1 MEFASLTQALLEVI
15 KTLKRFLYFKD
26 HSSYVMLGLFVLQ
39 THCYECFDAAPYIL
53 LNGPHG
59 SGKTMTLDLLN
70 LLCHR
75 PLLISQITKA
85 GFFHVI
91 HQRKGTL
98 LLDEA
103 ESLSRRYQNEFDM
116 AVLLHGY
123 RKGGFVVRV
132 DPRKRK
138 HIKFKVYGPKV
149 MANISG
155 IYSRQ
160 LRSRCIV
167 IKTNPIE
174 GGD

>member
-1 MEFASLTQALLEVI
+1 MEFTSLRQALSEVVKI
-15 KTLKRFLYFKD
+15 LKRFLYFKD
-26 HSSYVMLGLFVLQ
+26 PFSYLILGLFVLQ
-39 THCYECFDAAPYIL
+39 THCYEIFDAAPYIL
-53 LNGPHG
+53 LNGPHA
-59 SGKTMTLDLLN
+59 SGKTLTLDLLN

-75 PLLISQITKA
+75 SLLISQITKA

-91 HQRKGTL
+91 HRLKGTL

-103 ESLSRRYQNEFDM
+103 ENLSRRYQSEFDM

-138 HIKFKVYGPKV
+138 PTKFKVYGPKV

-160 LRSRCIV
+160 LRSRCII
-167 IKTNPIE
+167 IKTTPIE